1 MFFLCINLFSLFSIS
16 SRENQSAHCAGLPEI
31 LLDPDRLSRL
41 LEGLPSCVPLG

>member
-1 MFFLCINLFSLFSIS
+1 MFFLCINLFSIS
-16 SRENQSAHCAGLPEI
+16 SRENQSARCAGRAGLPEI

>member
-1 MFFLCINLFSLFSIS
+1 MFFLCINLVSIS
-16 SRENQSAHCAGLPEI
+16 SRENQSARCAGLPEI